1 MIDPDRVL
9 RMAYLPGEKVRVEQ
23 LGFQWDGNPSWTP
36 SAAAAQFRRF
46 AGSRYSARRLGPHI
60 SLVGREFRQ
69 GAEGEEAYISVELEG
84 VISGSC
90 AAGTYECKSVHFQVP
105 GRGWVLVFENLRL
118 SITVVNGPSA
128 HREKEGARLFGVR
141 FLS

>member
-9 RMAYLPGEKVRVEQ
+9 KMAYLPGEKVRVE
-23 LGFQWDGNPSWTP
+23 LGFQWDGSPSWTP
-36 SAAAAQFRRF
+36 SAATAHFRRF
-46 AGSRYSARRLGPHI
+46 SGARYSARRLGPHI

-69 GAEGEEAYISVELEG
+69 GTEGEEAYTSVELEG
-84 VISGSC
+84 VIPGSI
-90 AAGTYECKSVHFQVP
+90 APGIYECKSVHFQVP

-118 SITVVNGPSA
+118 SITVVNDPSA
-128 HREKEGARLFGVR
+128 HREKEGVRLFGVR

>member
-9 RMAYLPGEKVRVEQ
+9 KMAYLPGEKVRVE
-23 LGFQWDGNPSWTP
+23 LGFQWDGSPSWTP
-36 SAAAAQFRRF
+36 SAATAQFRRF

-69 GAEGEEAYISVELEG
+69 GAEGEEAYTSVELEG
-84 VISGSC
+84 VIPESS

-105 GRGWVLVFENLRL
+105 GRG
-118 SITVVNGPSA
+118 P
-128 HREKEGARLFGVR
+128 GVR
-141 FLS
+141 KSSPQHNGSERPVGSSRKGRGKAFRG

>member
-9 RMAYLPGEKVRVEQ
+9 RMAYLPGEKVRVE
-23 LGFQWDGNPSWTP
+23 LGFQWDGSSSWTP
-36 SAAAAQFRRF
+36 SAATAQFRRF

-69 GAEGEEAYISVELEG
+69 GAEGEETYTSVELEG
-84 VISGSC
+84 VIPGSS

-105 GRGWVLVFENLRL
+105 GRGWVLVFENLHL
-118 SITVVNGPSA
+118 SITVVNGPST
-128 HREKEGARLFGVR
+128 HREKQGARLFGVR
-141 FLS
+141 LLS

>member
-9 RMAYLPGEKVRVEQ
+9 RMAYLPGEKVRVE
-23 LGFQWDGNPSWTP
+23 LGFQWDGSPSCTP
-36 SAAAAQFRRF
+36 SAATAQFRRF

-69 GAEGEEAYISVELEG
+69 GCEGEEAYTSVELEG
-84 VISGSC
+84 VIPGSC

-105 GRGWVLVFENLRL
+105 GHGWILVFENLRL
-118 SITVVNGPSA
+118 SITVVNG
-128 HREKEGARLFGVR
+128 RRLIEKRKG
-141 FLS
+141 

>member
-9 RMAYLPGEKVRVEQ
+9 RMAYLPGEKVRVE
-23 LGFQWDGNPSWTP
+23 LGFQWDGSSSWTP
-36 SAAAAQFRRF
+36 SAATAQFRRF

-69 GAEGEEAYISVELEG
+69 GAEGEEAYTSVELEG

-90 AAGTYECKSVHFQVP
+90 AAGIYECKSVHFQVP

>member
-9 RMAYLPGEKVRVEQ
+9 KMAYLPGEKVRVE

-36 SAAAAQFRRF
+36 SAATAQFRRF

-60 SLVGREFRQ
+60 FLLGREFRQ
-69 GAEGEEAYISVELEG
+69 GTEGEEAYTSVELEG
-84 VISGSC
+84 VIPGSI
-90 AAGTYECKSVHFQVP
+90 APGTYDCKYVHFQVP

-118 SITVVNGPSA
+118 SITVVN
-128 HREKEGARLFGVR
+128 EKCFERR
-141 FLS
+141 SER